1 MKNYTIYCTIL
12 DKLNPDSDE
21 PVQNID
27 LYTNIEASDENE
39 AVSILESTYNV
50 QEIKHIEEIL

>member
-1 MKNYTIYCTIL
+1 MKNYTICCVIL

-27 LYTNIEASDENE
+27 LYTNIEAFDENE
-39 AVSILESTYNV
+39 AVSILERTYNV
-50 QEIKHIEEIL
+50 QAIKHIKEIL

>member
-1 MKNYTIYCTIL
+1 MKNYTIYCVIL
-12 DKLNPDSDE
+12 DKLNPGSDE

-27 LYTNIEASDENE
+27 LYTNIEASDEDE
-39 AVSILESTYNV
+39 AVSILENTYNI

>member
-1 MKNYTIYCTIL
+1 MKNYTIYCIIL

-27 LYTNIEASDENE
+27 LYTNIEASNRDE
-39 AVSILESTYNV
+39 AVTILENTYNV
-50 QEIKHIEEIL
+50 QEIKHIEEIS